1 VAICKKEKLQRWL
14 ALSYG
19 VFATYPK
26 QDELDK
32 MFSNTVRKMYDK
44 GVIEMD
50 DKVTYL
56 SGHIGIGVADK
67 TAGVSMLEVNTVSE
81 ILKN

>member
-1 VAICKKEKLQRWL
+1 
-14 ALSYG
+14 

-67 TAGVSMLEVNTVSE
+67 TAGVSMLEVTTVSE